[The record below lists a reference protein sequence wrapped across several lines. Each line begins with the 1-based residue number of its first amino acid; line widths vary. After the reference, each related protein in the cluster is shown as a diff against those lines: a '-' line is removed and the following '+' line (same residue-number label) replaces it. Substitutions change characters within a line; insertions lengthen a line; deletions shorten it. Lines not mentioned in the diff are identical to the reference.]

1 MRLGDTQLALQYQ
14 RAEETVRRVGEIGA
28 NGWRKGPSLPQIRD
42 LHSDDPATLDYAGGA
57 ALKRLRSIAEPA
69 AGKTDVVAE
78 TMALLEP
85 GTALGER
92 RRPRL
97 H

>member
-1 MRLGDTQLALQYQ
+1 M
-14 RAEETVRRVGEIGA
+14 
-28 NGWRKGPSLPQIRD
+28 PQIHD
-42 LHSDDPATLDYAGGA
+42 LHSDDPAALDYAGGA

-69 AGKTDVVAE
+69 AGKTDVVPA

-85 GTALGER
+85 GTALSER